1 MKTKGFSLVE
11 TLVVISIIGVM
22 SSIITPKVSIYLA
35 KAKDTKV
42 IADLSTLRM
51 ASQMYYLDQGKALGE
66 ENGEIKTYLTN
77 ADLEKIKIYITG
89 SIDVLQEETNGEVT
103 EEIGGSR
110 DEENGKIKLGGKIK
124 YTFKNEFLNS
134 DDGVNLWLKKDNGV
148 GDYTINNYK
157 WEEL

>member
-1 MKTKGFSLVE
+1 M
-11 TLVVISIIGVM
+11 
-22 SSIITPKVSIYLA
+22 
-35 KAKDTKV
+35 
-42 IADLSTLRM
+42 
-51 ASQMYYLDQGKALGE
+51 
-66 ENGEIKTYLTN
+66 
-77 ADLEKIKIYITG
+77 
-89 SIDVLQEETNGEVT
+89 QEETNGEVT